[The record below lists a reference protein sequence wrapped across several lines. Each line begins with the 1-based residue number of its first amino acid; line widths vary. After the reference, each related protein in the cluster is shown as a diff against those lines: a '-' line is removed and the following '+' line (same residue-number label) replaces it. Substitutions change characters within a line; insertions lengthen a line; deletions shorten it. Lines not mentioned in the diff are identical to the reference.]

1 MRNLNPKPSK
11 SDKIFSS
18 QYLLRKYVDISGQT
32 GWKNPRNGLW
42 ARPDSLIFKYV
53 EYYKYHPPAL
63 EQRDTGAQTEEKDRE
78 SEIEM

>member
-1 MRNLNPKPSK
+1 MQGECEYESQTKQIRQN
-11 SDKIFSS
+11 FSS

-42 ARPDSLIFKYV
+42 ARSDSLIFKYV

-63 EQRDTGAQTEEKDRE
+63 EQRYRGTDRGE
-78 SEIEM
+78 R